1 MNINIETIVLQNSS
15 FSSTAKLLYGVMNSS
30 KDENNICT
38 KTAQELSEMIGCHRN
53 SVVRAVEEL
62 ADFGIV
68 EVFTAL
74 SIKNRPK
81 YTYKILD
88 EDSLINKWAQKEI
101 EEQMDKCQGWQKI

>member
-1 MNINIETIVLQNSS
+1 
-15 FSSTAKLLYGVMNSS
+15 MNSS

-53 SVVRAVEEL
+53 SVGRAVEEL

-68 EVFTAL
+68 GVFNTL

-81 YTYKILD
+81 YAYKILD

-101 EEQMDKCQGWQKI
+101 EVEDYHLYQSDDPNDVNPQEPWAW

>member
-1 MNINIETIVLQNSS
+1 MNITIEPIVLQNSS

-38 KTAQELSEMIGCHRN
+38 KTAQELSDIVGCHRN

-101 EEQMDKCQGWQKI
+101 EEQMDKCQEWQKK